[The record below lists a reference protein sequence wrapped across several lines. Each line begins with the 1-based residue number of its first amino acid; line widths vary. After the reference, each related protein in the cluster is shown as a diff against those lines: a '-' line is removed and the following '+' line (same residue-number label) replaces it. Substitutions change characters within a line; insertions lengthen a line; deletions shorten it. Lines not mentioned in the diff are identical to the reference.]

1 MIIFLI
7 ECLPCVRYSMWFIN
21 MNSSGLKLLGEMK
34 GNETQLEKQMP
45 GDIKITILVY
55 MVLFPAALLILW
67 VP

>member
-1 MIIFLI
+1 
-7 ECLPCVRYSMWFIN
+7 

-55 MVLFPAALLILW
+55 MVLFPAALLIL
-67 VP
+67 